1 MSRAVNKPVGYGTRT
16 SGIGGAVKGTSKAS
30 ALPSLESAA
39 GVLTVIEPKKGW
51 VGIDFKEL
59 WRYRELLYFLTW
71 RDIKIRYKQTL
82 LGAMWAIIQPTLTMI
97 IFTLFF
103 GRLAK
108 MPSEGIPYPIFVY
121 AGLLPW
127 MYFANA
133 IGRAGNSL
141 VGSRNLITKV
151 YFPRLMI
158 PMGAAIAGL
167 LDLAIAMTVLGGLM
181 AYYHLAPSI
190 GFLLFPF
197 LVFFTFLLAVGV
209 GLWLS
214 ALNVQFRDIKYVIPF
229 MTQIWLFCTPV
240 IYPTSL
246 LKNYAW
252 VMTFNPMGG
261 LIKAYR
267 ASILGHRAIDWTSL
281 AISCALILVILVGG
295 VLSFRRMER
304 TFADVV

>member
-1 MSRAVNKPVGYGTRT
+1 LDEPKDTRADTGE
-16 SGIGGAVKGTSKAS
+16 
-30 ALPSLESAA
+30 ALPKGEPSAGLAVCSLA
-39 GVLTVIEPKKGW
+39 GADTAVIVIEPKKGW

-82 LGAMWAIIQPTLTMI
+82 LGAMWAIIQPTLTML

-108 MPSEGIPYPIFVY
+108 MPSDGIPYPIFVY
-121 AGLLPW
+121 TGLLPW
-127 MYFANA
+127 TYFANA
-133 IGRAGNSL
+133 LTSASNSL
-141 VGSRNLITKV
+141 VGNARLVTKV

-167 LDLAIAMTVLGGLM
+167 LDLVIGGSVLGILM
-181 AYYHLAPSI
+181 VYYSVIPPAAV
-190 GFLLFPF
+190 LLFPP

-214 ALNVQFRDIKYVIPF
+214 ALNVQFRDVKYVIPF
-229 MTQIWLFCTPV
+229 AVQIWLFCTPV
-240 IYPTSL
+240 IYPTSM
-246 LKNYAW
+246 LKRYEW
-252 VMTFNPMGG
+252 VMNLNPMGG

-267 ASILGHRAIDWTSL
+267 ACVLGHMPLDWPALAVSGGLTIAIFL
-281 AISCALILVILVGG
+281 GG
-295 VLSFRRMER
+295 TFYFRRMER